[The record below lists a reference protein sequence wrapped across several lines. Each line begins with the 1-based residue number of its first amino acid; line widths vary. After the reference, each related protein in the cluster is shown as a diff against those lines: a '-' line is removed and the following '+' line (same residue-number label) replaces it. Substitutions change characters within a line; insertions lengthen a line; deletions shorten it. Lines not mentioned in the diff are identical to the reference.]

1 MYPCRKASKQVKKAP
16 RPRRHAT
23 KYRYAEE
30 SPHSLLHLLTH
41 LYLGLVL
48 YVDVAHVAV
57 LAIRRLR
64 ELGQPKRHHLPA
76 AAIDPVLAR

>member
-1 MYPCRKASKQVKKAP
+1 ML
-16 RPRRHAT
+16 
-23 KYRYAEE
+23 

-76 AAIDPVLAR
+76 AAIDPILAR

>member
-1 MYPCRKASKQVKKAP
+1 MLEPV
-16 RPRRHAT
+16 
-23 KYRYAEE
+23 
-30 SPHSLLHLLTH
+30 SLRDLLTY

-57 LAIRRLR
+57 LAVRRLG

-76 AAIDPVLAR
+76 AAIDPVLAGYGLEFGFGLGFG

>member
-1 MYPCRKASKQVKKAP
+1 MLG
-16 RPRRHAT
+16 
-23 KYRYAEE
+23 
-30 SPHSLLHLLTH
+30 PHSLRYLLTH

>member
-1 MYPCRKASKQVKKAP
+1 MLG
-16 RPRRHAT
+16 
-23 KYRYAEE
+23 
-30 SPHSLLHLLTH
+30 PHSLRYLLTY